1 MHDVMIETERL
12 ILRKIKK
19 DDYLEIANILQDID
33 VMYAWEKSFS
43 DDEVK
48 LWINKNL
55 KRYDNEGYSYFL
67 AISKENDTV
76 IGVIGPLVEEIN
88 NKSFIG
94 IAYILNKKSWGK
106 GYAVEGARACIEYA
120 FNNLN
125 SLKVIA
131 QIRPN
136 NINSINVAQKL
147 NMKIIDK
154 YIKIYDGKEME
165 HLIYSIDAPQI

>member
-1 MHDVMIETERL
+1 MHDVIIETNRL
-12 ILRKIKK
+12 ILRKINKG
-19 DDYLEIANILQDID
+19 DYLEIANILQDID
-33 VMYAWEKSFS
+33 VMYAWEKCFS
-43 DDEVK
+43 NDEVK

-55 KRYDNEGYSYFL
+55 KKYDNEGYSYFL
-67 AISKENDTV
+67 AIEKENNTV
-76 IGVIGPLVEEIN
+76 VGVIGPLVEEIN
-88 NKSFIG
+88 DELFIG

-125 SLKVIA
+125 AMKVIA

-136 NINSINVAQKL
+136 NINSISVAQKL

-154 YIKIYDGKEME
+154 YIKLYDGKEMQ
-165 HLIYSIDAPQI
+165 HLIYSIDNKKY